1 MSFPH
6 GRGLKALRVLKNLR
20 LLRGAE
26 RVRERERLARFA
38 LLGPEALPLKMHRT
52 RAVRASGR

>member
-6 GRGLKALRVLKNLR
+6 GRGVKALRVLKSLR

-38 LLGPEALPLKMHRT
+38 LLGPEAPLLKMRRT
-52 RAVRASGR
+52 RPVREAP